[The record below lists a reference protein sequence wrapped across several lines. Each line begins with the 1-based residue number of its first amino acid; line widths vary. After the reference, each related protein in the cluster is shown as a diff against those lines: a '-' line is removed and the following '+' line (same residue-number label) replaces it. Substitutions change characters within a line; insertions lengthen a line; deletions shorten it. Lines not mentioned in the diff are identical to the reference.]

1 MKGSIGITRKMDNLG
16 RVTIPKEYRRFF
28 KMERNHNVEIIATD
42 DGILIRVPN
51 REVKELT
58 SGKGDYYV

>member
-1 MKGSIGITRKMDNLG
+1 MKGSIGITRKVDNLG

-28 KMERNHNVEIIATD
+28 KMGRNQNVEIIAMEE
-42 DGILIRVPN
+42 GILIRVPN

-58 SGKGDYYV
+58 GGKGDYNV